1 MVDASSCQAGPS
13 PASSVQ
19 SAGACAGGLA
29 GPQCSMLRRS
39 ADQKL
44 AGSRTATGAQ
54 RAGRSC
60 PGLPWLL
67 EHDRSRG
74 LPKTVFSTPRP
85 RDPRLSQRS
94 YWTVLRG
101 VAKYMSKSETKF
113 GAGSLRLRILNTCVL

>member
-19 SAGACAGGLA
+19 SAGDCAGGLA

-54 RAGRSC
+54 RAGHSC
-60 PGLPWLL
+60 AGLHWLL

-74 LPKTVFSTPRP
+74 LPKTVFFPLPDHETHAYRRGAIGQCSVGLQSIC
-85 RDPRLSQRS
+85 LSQKQNPEL
-94 YWTVLRG
+94 VP
-101 VAKYMSKSETKF
+101 
-113 GAGSLRLRILNTCVL
+113 

>member
-54 RAGRSC
+54 RAGHSC
-60 PGLPWLL
+60 AGLHWLL

-74 LPKTVFSTPRP
+74 LRKTFFSTPRP
-85 RDPRLSQRS
+85 KDPRLSHR
-94 YWTVLRG
+94 RG
-101 VAKYMSKSETKF
+101 AIGQCSVGLQSICLSQKQNSE
-113 GAGSLRLRILNTCVL
+113 LVP